1 MVEESCRIQLF
12 YILPHKKEKT
22 EKKKNSYS
30 RKVVVVLRL
39 MALPLRFLVVF
50 LVAGTEEEVF
60 WLNSSMSTGVMF
72 SAVTHWLY
80 WLL

>member
-1 MVEESCRIQLF
+1 MVEESCRIQLS
-12 YILPHKKEKT
+12 YILPHKRKDR
-22 EKKKNSYS
+22 KKKNSYS

-39 MALPLRFLVVF
+39 MALPLRVLVVF

-60 WLNSSMSTGVMF
+60 WLNSSISTGVTF
-72 SAVTHWLY
+72 SAVTHWLC